1 MPMMW
6 LVASRVF
13 RVTNPIG
20 RTVRR
25 RFMQPPRGIPLG
37 RVRQTDIRAAGID
50 RVPRTVGARYG
61 QPLLEDGR
69 VLPVATVIWCTGFL
83 LDFSWIEL
91 PVADRFGFPM
101 QHRGV
106 ATSHPGLYFLGLPF
120 LYSLSSG
127 LLGGVGRDAAH
138 VVDHIAGRGTGAGV
152 NTRAVDAARS
162 AA

>member
-1 MPMMW
+1 
-6 LVASRVF
+6 
-13 RVTNPIG
+13 
-20 RTVRR
+20 
-25 RFMQPPRGIPLG
+25 MQPPRGIPLG
-37 RVRQTDIRAAGID
+37 RVRQTDIRAAGIEP
-50 RVPRTVGARYG
+50 VPRTVGVQEG
-61 QPLLEDGR
+61 FPLLDDDR
-69 VLPVATVIWCTGFL
+69 VLQVATVIWCTGFL
-83 LDFSWIEL
+83 LDYSWIEL
-91 PVADRFGFPM
+91 PVVDRYGFPV
-101 QHRGV
+101 QERGV